1 MFSSENLSD
10 SRTAATESEGQL
22 WNLWWDFPFLKEKKG
37 PCQKPWW
44 TPRVKKTSH
53 QYFFKQAIFP
63 GCGKKFQR
71 FFGTEPWGPVDL
83 PEDFWQGH
91 LAELIDGRQTKVG
104 VSGVAI
110 HHLFKT
116 KQQLRMLVRMYGKN
130 SQNSK
135 HPNLDAKLDI
145 VCVTRSI
152 SEIFRCLSIFA
163 YLCSGIT
170 IFHQFVIFKDQQLRQ
185 WKAKKRHIHTTNL
198 DGKNLQVTSF
208 HFEAER
214 PTFGY
219 LRTCGKGRHV
229 GQRCTSWCSAHCGP
243 WKKQKYAK
251 REWKSIWQRKWF
263 RKLWCT
269 MVENL
274 GNRQL
279 VWEVGETFE
288 RCVFLM
294 ERVESVFGLFVIFYL
309 NSRRFAVRWYVGL
322 RQWTSR

>member
-63 GCGKKFQR
+63 GCGKKFQK

-198 DGKNLQVTSF
+198 DGKKSAGHKFPFWSWEANLWLLKNLREGPSCRATVYFLVQRALWSLEEAEVRKEGVEVHMTTEVIQKALMYHGGKSWKPAIGLGSWGNVRTLCF
-208 HFEAER
+208 FNGTCWKCFWVVCYFLPKFPEVCGEMICWFEAMN
-214 PTFGY
+214 F
-219 LRTCGKGRHV
+219 
-229 GQRCTSWCSAHCGP
+229 
-243 WKKQKYAK
+243 
-251 REWKSIWQRKWF
+251 
-263 RKLWCT
+263 
-269 MVENL
+269 
-274 GNRQL
+274 
-279 VWEVGETFE
+279 
-288 RCVFLM
+288 
-294 ERVESVFGLFVIFYL
+294 
-309 NSRRFAVRWYVGL
+309 
-322 RQWTSR
+322 